1 MRQQKTFQ
9 YFAFDFHS
17 RKKFKE
23 VSSTNFTLTVNSPV
37 QTILMFHFPL
47 TQTPHLDL
55 SLSLACMYQGPQKI
69 Y

>member
-47 TQTPHLDL
+47 T
-55 SLSLACMYQGPQKI
+55 
-69 Y
+69 